1 MHLFLFAFLT
11 FELGKKEKE
20 RQTEKE
26 GRQEGRREGEGK
38 EAEVFYDNRKQTSDF
53 SVHKHPF
60 TAICKASSDSC
71 LLFAFLFL
79 GDGLDSC
86 LLYNVTNLHP

>member
-1 MHLFLFAFLT
+1 MHLFLFAFPT

-53 SVHKHPF
+53 SVNKQ
-60 TAICKASSDSC
+60 
-71 LLFAFLFL
+71 
-79 GDGLDSC
+79 
-86 LLYNVTNLHP
+86 NVTGTGHIHLHVVSC